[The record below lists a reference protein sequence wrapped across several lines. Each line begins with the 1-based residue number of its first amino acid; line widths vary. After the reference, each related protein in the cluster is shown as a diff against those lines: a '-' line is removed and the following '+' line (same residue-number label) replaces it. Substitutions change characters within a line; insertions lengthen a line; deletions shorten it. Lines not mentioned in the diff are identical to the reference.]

1 MKGRCAPTIRHG
13 ATTVDL
19 VILLERNWKVGK
31 STFSFGQ
38 VENSENSEISE
49 ISDIFFQDF

>member
-1 MKGRCAPTIRHG
+1 MKRRCAPTIRHG

-31 STFSFGQ
+31 STFGFGQ
-38 VENSENSEISE
+38 VENSGNSEISE
-49 ISDIFFQDF
+49 ISEIFFQDF